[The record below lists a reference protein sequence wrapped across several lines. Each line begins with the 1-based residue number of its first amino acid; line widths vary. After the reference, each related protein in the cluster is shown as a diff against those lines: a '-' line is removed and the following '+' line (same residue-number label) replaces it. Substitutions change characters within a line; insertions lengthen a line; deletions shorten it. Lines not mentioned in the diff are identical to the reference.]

1 MPSRREAHVLSL
13 MTIAAAII
21 LCGISIYRGFH
32 GQTFMGR
39 PLGGDVIEVY
49 VIGKILNSF
58 AAARIY
64 DLELAVGLQHSILPS
79 MAPTQMLVYA
89 HAPYVALLFKPFAML
104 PYSWA
109 YIAWLVFSALLYI
122 AGVHVLFRVVDLQAN
137 YRITGFLLA
146 VAFMP
151 FIFETWIGGQL
162 SVVVF
167 FVWALF
173 FYCLRNGQK
182 VLAGTVLSLALFKP
196 TLIALPVVM
205 LIFGRRW
212 RVLSGFA
219 AGSVS
224 MALLSLQS
232 VGIGG
237 CRAWIK
243 TLVFVGKNASGG
255 GEAWH
260 LAKSVDLLSFFHLLF
275 FNASPLSEM
284 VVAVC
289 SIAGVVTLAK
299 AWRRLSMPGVHGEN
313 VLWAA
318 TLCFTLVVNSY
329 APIYDTILVVIATA
343 LAFSALKEQH
353 AEDRAMFA
361 AWLLALYMTPWFTQ
375 SSAEFLHFQLFTL
388 VLGGFGAW
396 TLRWAYRSG
405 QEADLEAIL
414 VVDENLK
421 SDCYTTGQ

>member
-1 MPSRREAHVLSL
+1 MPNRREAHALGL

-39 PLGGDVIEVY
+39 PLGGDFIEFY

-79 MAPTQMLVYA
+79 MAQTQMLVYA
-89 HAPYVALLFKPFAML
+89 HAPYVALLFRPFAML

-109 YIAWLVFSALLYI
+109 YIAWLIFSAALYSW
-122 AGVHVLFRVVDLQAN
+122 GVHLLFKAVQLPEK
-137 YRITGFLLA
+137 YRITAFLLA
-146 VAFMP
+146 VSFTP

-167 FVWALF
+167 FIWVLF
-173 FYCLRNGQK
+173 FYCVLNGQNVMAGI
-182 VLAGTVLSLALFKP
+182 VLALALFKP
-196 TLIALPVVM
+196 TLIALPLLM

-212 RVLSGFA
+212 RVLTGFA
-219 AGSVS
+219 AGALS
-224 MALLSLQS
+224 MALLSLQTA
-232 VGIGG
+232 GLEG

-243 TLVFVGKNASGG
+243 TLVFVGKNATGR

-260 LAKSVDLLSFFHLLF
+260 LAKSVDALSFFHLLF
-275 FNASPLSEM
+275 FNASPLTEIM
-284 VVAVC
+284 VAACSLAAV
-289 SIAGVVTLAK
+289 VMLARTW
-299 AWRRLSMPGVHGEN
+299 WRLTAREIHSEN

-318 TLCFTLVVNSY
+318 TLCLTLVVNSY
-329 APIYDTILVVIATA
+329 APIYDTILVVIAAA
-343 LAFSALKEQH
+343 LLFSAIRLES
-353 AEDRAMFA
+353 AGDGAIFA
-361 AWLLALYMTPWFTQ
+361 AWLLAIYMTPWFTQ
-375 SSAEFLHFQLFTL
+375 SLAEFLHFQLFTL
-388 VLGGFGAW
+388 VVAGFGAW
-396 TLRWAYRSG
+396 TLRWAYRSRKEG
-405 QEADLEAIL
+405 HLGGIL
-414 VVDENLK
+414 VVDENLR